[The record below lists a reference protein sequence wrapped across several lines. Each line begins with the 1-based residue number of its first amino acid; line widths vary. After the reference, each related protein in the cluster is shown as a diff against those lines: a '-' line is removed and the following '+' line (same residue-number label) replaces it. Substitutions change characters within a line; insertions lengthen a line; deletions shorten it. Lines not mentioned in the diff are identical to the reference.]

1 MNSLVNIAKRLFGFD
16 KPKEEKILKVKKK
29 PVKFEPLGRA
39 IAIPDKSEEE

>member
-1 MNSLVNIAKRLFGFD
+1 MNSLENIARRLFGLD
-16 KPKEEKILKVKKK
+16 KPKQNVVKIKKK

>member
-1 MNSLVNIAKRLFGFD
+1 MNSLVNIAKRLFGLD
-16 KPKEEKILKVKKK
+16 KSKEENVLKEEKV